1 MSKNWTK
8 NLDFRHFA
16 LKIPLVFSFQ
26 WVYNGYRSNKKR
38 SPIMENE
45 RIKVLIGDDS
55 ASNGVRVAAKLRDSG
70 MTAYTRRN
78 NGRAILDSI
87 LNDKPDV
94 VMAGLTLPDTDALLL
109 IKQVRESLVSVPS
122 FIVVSDIDNSFIE
135 RQVIENGA
143 SYFLA
148 KPFDIDSIPSI
159 VKSVCRKTVLP
170 NCTDTEI
177 LVTDVIQKLGVP
189 AHIKGYHYLRT
200 AILSAVENSRLM
212 ECVTKQLYPSVAQKY
227 ETTSSRVERAIR
239 HAIEIAWNRGNAE
252 MINDFFGYTVDSY
265 RGRPTNSEFI
275 ALVTDRIRL
284 KLKTESTAS

>member
-1 MSKNWTK
+1 
-8 NLDFRHFA
+8 
-16 LKIPLVFSFQ
+16 
-26 WVYNGYRSNKKR
+26 
-38 SPIMENE
+38 MENE

-55 ASNGVRVAAKLRDSG
+55 ATNGVRVAAKLRDSG

-78 NGRAILDSI
+78 TGRAILDSI

-94 VMAGLTLPDTDALLL
+94 VMADLTLPDTDALLL
-109 IKQVRESLVSVPS
+109 IKQVRKSLVSVPS

-159 VKSVCRKTVLP
+159 VKSVCRKPVLP
-170 NCTDTEI
+170 NCADTEI

-227 ETTSSRVERAIR
+227 DTTSSRVERAIR
-239 HAIEIAWNRGNAE
+239 HAIEVSWNRGNWDLME
-252 MINDFFGYTVDSY
+252 EIFGHSVDIDKAK
-265 RGRPTNSEFI
+265 PTNSEFI
-275 ALVTDRIRL
+275 VTVADKLRL
-284 KLKTESTAS
+284 DYCKNHIY